1 MCFKMVLAKPW
12 ERILG
17 LPRRQQPTGY
27 TPLHCISMDY
37 SISIFPILCRLSDFF
52 LHSLLSFLPYDM
64 RINLSS
70 YLIFVIMLYTIH
82 IGVNM
87 FIILSHLSKGIVFHL
102 FKSFATLMNLVSIFI
117 FTLYVSLHVYLHA
130 QLNKYVQVFT
140 IQG

>member
-1 MCFKMVLAKPW
+1 
-12 ERILG
+12 
-17 LPRRQQPTGY
+17 
-27 TPLHCISMDY
+27 
-37 SISIFPILCRLSDFF
+37 
-52 LHSLLSFLPYDM
+52 M